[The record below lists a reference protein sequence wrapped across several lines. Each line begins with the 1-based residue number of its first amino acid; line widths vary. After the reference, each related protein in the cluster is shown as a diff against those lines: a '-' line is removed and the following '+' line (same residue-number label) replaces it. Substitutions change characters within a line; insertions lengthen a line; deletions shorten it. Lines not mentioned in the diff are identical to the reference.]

1 MKTKNLSR
9 SKGKHSDKDR
19 SVLRICV
26 FLLFIL
32 LTTFQL
38 STCLAHY
45 RPMIEEGYPKPPP
58 LIDPGEDAA
67 LVRVSVV
74 DAAGGEKTSATAC
87 VNNGAQEPD
96 RDGYRK
102 FSLRQSGNRHKGPIR
117 FRSLKYYFYTD
128 GFFEVRVP
136 PGRVVMEFGKGYEYL
151 PCKVSLKTAPYD
163 TVDLEVRL
171 ERWIDTS
178 SQGWYSGD
186 THIHMD
192 RTGTNDDTLLAVT
205 SAKDI
210 HYAYILSM
218 NTTGYDRGGK
228 YAGWIQARGLGDRST
243 ANKGPYFISSGQEY
257 RVSQLGHVTIIMP
270 DEYVPGVGTT
280 PDVNLG
286 PSLGVIADQTHDL
299 RGYIGL
305 AHGGYNNQEADGLLL
320 ADKMDFLEL
329 LQFGGYR
336 SLGLDGWYDF
346 LNIGFR
352 LPVVGACD
360 FPYTRELGSEITY
373 VWSDEFPTPRTFA
386 QKIAGGKSFATSG
399 PMIFLTVAGRKP
411 GEIIAL
417 PAGTDTTFQVSVR
430 VASEIYPVRFLELIV
445 NGLVVSR
452 ELFDEPKVAFQFQQ
466 SVQIAESAWIA
477 ARTYA
482 KAGTEAHTN
491 PVYVYLGGRL
501 PFNRDSARNIISRLD
516 GSIETITNRDVVKRL
531 KKYRGELENILG
543 DKKHALPLPSVQ
555 DE

>member
-74 DAAGGEKTSATAC
+74 DAASGEKTSATAC

-96 RDGYRK
+96 RDGYHK

-136 PGRVVMEFGKGYEYL
+136 PGRVVMEFGKGYEYI
-151 PCKVSLKTAPYD
+151 PRKVSLKAAPYD

-386 QKIAGGKSFATSG
+386 QRIAGGKSFATSG

-445 NGLVVSR
+445 NGWVVSR
-452 ELFDEPKVAFQFQQ
+452 ELFDEPKVAFQFQR
-466 SVQIAESAWIA
+466 SVQITESAWIA

-482 KAGTEAHTN
+482 EAGTEAHTN
-491 PVYVYLGGRL
+491 PVYVYVGGRL